1 MRNKEELFNMV
12 VHYKES
18 NYPHGAYDRGE
29 HKPHLVFR
37 SAINTEKLP
46 SMYDL
51 ISQRVNLEGDVVEV
65 GVFRGG
71 VGIMLGDMLPN
82 KNIYLFD
89 TFEGI
94 PEVCDKDN
102 FHLVTDFNDVDYEE
116 VKKTLS
122 EWSNIKVYKGFFPNK
137 QSNQLLSNKK
147 FSIVHIDTDT
157 YNSYINCLEFFYPR
171 MVSNGLILLDDY
183 NESSCEGATLATNEF
198 IENKPENIQ
207 NLGRQYYIIKQ

>member
-12 VHYKES
+12 VNYKTS
-18 NYPHGAYDRGE
+18 NYPHGAYDRGI
-29 HKPHLVFR
+29 HKPHLPFR
-37 SAINTEKLP
+37 SAINIEKLP
-46 SMYDL
+46 FMYDL
-51 ISQRVNLEGDVVEV
+51 INQRTQLEGDVAEV

-71 VGIMLGDMLPN
+71 VGILLGDMLPN

-94 PEVCDKDN
+94 PEVCEKDN
-102 FHLVTDFNDVDYEE
+102 FHIVKDFDDVDYEE
-116 VKKTLS
+116 VKETLS
-122 EWSNIKVYKGFFPNK
+122 EWSNIKVYKGFFPNE

-157 YNSYINCLEFFYPR
+157 YNSYIDCLEFFYPR
-171 MVSNGLILLDDY
+171 MVPNGLILLDDY

-198 IENKPENIQ
+198 MINKPENIQ
-207 NLGRQYYIIKQ
+207 NSERQYYIIKQ